1 MEKNSLLERIKAM
14 LKEVAWWC
22 EDMALQ
28 PQHRL
33 REDLGM
39 TRLDM
44 TAFKL
49 ELDMFFGGYVPEDK
63 EFKTLQDVVD
73 YYQPV

>member
-1 MEKNSLLERIKAM
+1 MEKNSLFERIKDA
-14 LKEVAWWC
+14 LKRAVWWC

-33 REDLGM
+33 REDLNLNS
-39 TRLDM
+39 LDM
-44 TAFKL
+44 AAFKL
-49 ELDMFFGGYVPEDK
+49 ELDMFFGGYIPEEK

-73 YYQPV
+73 YYQPA